1 MNRVEYMAFSERRVI
16 DMDKYE
22 EAVSIVNNYVRKLK
36 ECYENECDIV
46 GDKSI
51 PPSVRAKHARSADEF
66 YMLYGEVN
74 HILQDIISLNESK
87 GES

>member
-1 MNRVEYMAFSERRVI
+1 MGFSERRVI

-22 EAVSIVNNYVRKLK
+22 EAVHIVNNYVRKLK

-66 YMLYGEVN
+66 YTLYGEVN

>member
-1 MNRVEYMAFSERRVI
+1 MNRVEYMGYSERRVI

>member
-1 MNRVEYMAFSERRVI
+1 
-16 DMDKYE
+16 MDKYE

-36 ECYENECDIV
+36 EYYENECDIV

>member
-1 MNRVEYMAFSERRVI
+1 MAYSERRVI
-16 DMDKYE
+16 YMDKYE
-22 EAVSIVNNYVRKLK
+22 EAVRIVNNYVRKLK

-66 YMLYGEVN
+66 YTLYSEVN
-74 HILQDIISLNESK
+74 CILRDIISLNESK
-87 GES
+87 D

>member
-1 MNRVEYMAFSERRVI
+1 MHFSERRVI

-22 EAVSIVNNYVRKLK
+22 EAVHIVNNYVSKLK

-51 PPSVRAKHARSADEF
+51 TPSVRAKHARSADEF
-66 YMLYGEVN
+66 YMLYSEVN
-74 HILQDIISLNESK
+74 HILQDIISLNESEE
-87 GES
+87 ES

>member
-1 MNRVEYMAFSERRVI
+1 
-16 DMDKYE
+16 MDKYE
-22 EAVSIVNNYVRKLK
+22 EAVRIVNNYVRKRE

-66 YMLYGEVN
+66 YMLYSEVN
-74 HILQDIISLNESK
+74 CILQDIISLNESK
-87 GES
+87 EES

>member
-1 MNRVEYMAFSERRVI
+1 
-16 DMDKYE
+16 MDKYE
-22 EAVSIVNNYVRKLK
+22 EAVRIVNNYVHKLK

-66 YMLYGEVN
+66 YMLHGEVN

-87 GES
+87 EES